1 MNKNEKIIK
10 IICKVL
16 KLKKKDINLKL
27 KIGDIK
33 QWDSL
38 AHLNI
43 YVELTKS
50 FQYKK
55 VDMQKLSKVK
65 SVKDWIKYFS

>member
-16 KLKKKDINLKL
+16 KLRKKDINLKL

-43 YVELTKS
+43 YV
-50 FQYKK
+50 
-55 VDMQKLSKVK
+55 DC
-65 SVKDWIKYFS
+65 